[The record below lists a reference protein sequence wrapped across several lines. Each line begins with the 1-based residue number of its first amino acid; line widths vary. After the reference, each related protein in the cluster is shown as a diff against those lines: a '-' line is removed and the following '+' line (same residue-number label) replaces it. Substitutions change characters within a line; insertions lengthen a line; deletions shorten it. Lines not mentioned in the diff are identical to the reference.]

1 MTLDSLESAPKKRR
15 ESIDL
20 GIANRAEGNAE
31 MAPFMRRATQNEIK
45 LEKFYSNNEH
55 DSQNGG
61 LEALKQKNFEFLKK
75 RKDMN
80 GSETTAS
87 MIAPS
92 IQGVQSMKNL
102 TQFNLNNNFKKP

>member
-20 GIANRAEGNAE
+20 GRVELTADT
-31 MAPFMRRATQNEIK
+31 APFMRRVTQNDHK
-45 LEKFYSNNEH
+45 LEKFQNLPEHESNGN
-55 DSQNGG
+55 G
-61 LEALKQKNFEFLKK
+61 LEALKQKNFEFLRK
-75 RKDMN
+75 RKDGN

-102 TQFNLNNNFKKP
+102 HQFNLNNNALKRA

>member
-1 MTLDSLESAPKKRR
+1 MDSLESAPKKRR

-20 GIANRAEGNAE
+20 GRVELTSE
-31 MAPFMRRATQNEIK
+31 TAPFMRRATQNDPK
-45 LEKFYSNNEH
+45 LEKYQSLTEH
-55 DSQNGG
+55 DNNGG
-61 LEALKQKNFEFLKK
+61 LEALKQKNFEFLRK
-75 RKDMN
+75 RKDGN

-102 TQFNLNNNFKKP
+102 HQFSLGSNFKKQ